1 MISKNDVKYIQS
13 LFHKKNRDAEGM
25 FIAEGPK
32 LVNDLL
38 AGGLQFKQLYALP
51 AWAEQHP
58 GLAAVTIVTE
68 ADLERLSFLQT
79 PNQVLAVLRKP
90 ALSTCP
96 VLQGQVGLVLDGI
109 QDPGNLGTILR
120 IADWF
125 GISEVIASD
134 DTADL
139 YNPKVVQATMGSIA
153 RVSVWYK
160 QLDAWLATVTVPVFG
175 ALLNGADIHY
185 YGKIKEGLLVIGNEG
200 RGIRPEVLPFIQQP
214 LTIPGKGQA
223 ESLNAAVAAG
233 IILSHIC

>member
-13 LFHKKNRDAEGM
+13 LFHKKNRDAEGL
-25 FIAEGPK
+25 FVAEGPK

-38 AGGLQFKQLYALP
+38 TGGLKLKQVYALP
-51 AWAEQHP
+51 AWAKQHP
-58 GLAAVTIVTE
+58 GLAGVTIVTE

-79 PNQVLAVLRKP
+79 PNQVLALVGKP
-90 ALSTCP
+90 ALSPTP
-96 VLQGQVGLVLDGI
+96 ILQGQVGLVLDGI

-200 RGIRPEVLPFIQQP
+200 RG
-214 LTIPGKGQA
+214 
-223 ESLNAAVAAG
+223 
-233 IILSHIC
+233 

>member
-1 MISKNDVKYIQS
+1 MISKNDVKYIQT
-13 LFHKKNRDAEGM
+13 LFHKKNRDAEGL
-25 FIAEGPK
+25 FVAEGPK

-38 AGGLQFKQLYALP
+38 TAGLTLKQVYALP

-58 GLAAVTIVTE
+58 GLAAVTTVTQAE
-68 ADLERLSFLQT
+68 LERLSFLQT
-79 PNQVLAVLRKP
+79 PNQVLAVVGKP
-90 ALSTCP
+90 TLSPTP
-96 VLQGQVGLVLDGI
+96 ILQGQVGLVLDGI

-125 GISEVIASD
+125 GISVVVASE

-139 YNPKVVQATMGSIA
+139 HNPKVVQATMGSIA

-160 QLDAWLATVTVPVFG
+160 QLDAWLAKVNVPVFG
-175 ALLNGADIHY
+175 ALLNGADIHN
-185 YGKIKEGLLVIGNEG
+185 YGKIKEGLLVIGTEG
-200 RGIRPEVLPFIQQP
+200 RGIRPEVLPYIQQP